1 MIGSRP
7 QARTCRLSFVLPRSS
22 RVILRERFSMLVRVS
37 VGAALCLATIAAA
50 ADAQQSRS
58 AAGVGG
64 ERAAQLSR
72 VVRLLPGAQ
81 LGGVL
86 PTGGLGDVYN
96 TGIRAGLTLTAI
108 VPTRPY
114 GIRAALTYDRLPGG
128 TIAPEPNTL
137 VDVDAGSMLS
147 VTVSG
152 LVTEQA
158 PRNTL
163 LYFTAGAGV
172 HRLDTRTLESLVPD
186 DGPVDDPDN
195 PPPEP
200 GPETKFGASVGGG
213 LTFQIGTL
221 PSYLEVNVV
230 KIFGA
235 DAVLV
240 PVVLGVQLGR

>member
-1 MIGSRP
+1 M
-7 QARTCRLSFVLPRSS
+7 
-22 RVILRERFSMLVRVS
+22 RERFPRIVS
-37 VGAALCLATIAAA
+37 GWIGALCLATVAAN

-58 AAGVGG
+58 AASVRD
-64 ERAAQLSR
+64 ESAAQATR
-72 VVRLLPGAQ
+72 IVRLLPGAQ

-114 GIRAALTYDRLPGG
+114 GVRAALTYDRLPGG

-137 VDVDAGSMLS
+137 VDVDAGSMVSL
-147 VTVSG
+147 TVYG

-158 PRNTL
+158 PRNSL
-163 LYFTAGAGV
+163 LYFTAGGGV

-186 DGPVDDPDN
+186 DEGPVDDPDN

-200 GPETKFGASVGGG
+200 GPETKFGVSVGGG
-213 LTFQIGTL
+213 LTFQLGTL

-240 PVVLGVQLGR
+240 PVVVGIQLGR